1 MVLCSIIVKRC
12 KVGEND
18 IKVIYACFV
27 TPSFIILMMYPSGD
41 VLFENRAI
49 ELD

>member
-1 MVLCSIIVKRC
+1 MVLFSIIVRRRKL
-12 KVGEND
+12 GEGD
-18 IKVIYACFV
+18 IKVIYSCFV

-41 VLFENRAI
+41 ALFENRAI